1 MSSPQQGHPSTEDN
15 YFGITDGENVE
26 TSLQGQ
32 VTTPED
38 GTLPAISQG
47 FQPSYGMT
55 ATQSG

>member
-15 YFGITDGENVE
+15 YFGVTDVENVE

-32 VTTPED
+32 VPED
-38 GTLPAISQG
+38 ETLPAISRG

-55 ATQSG
+55 ATQSGLR